1 MSFRYRER
9 TVVDGEAID
18 PHDFN
23 DNLNA
28 LVGELNGKL
37 DRDNIPEKVIDK
49 TLLPDH
55 TFTTLIQSTLDNTR
69 SYDDQQY
76 HTIHLREEQFADD
89 GVLTVFMGGSYSLK
103 RNDMPEASGANGGK
117 GSDIVFK
124 IRCVVNGQIIS
135 NVRNVSA
142 NYQSYGFYAV
152 GTSVVV
158 AGANDISIQMKCTA
172 PESSGKLKK
181 DSDLFT
187 YDIDV
192 TSLTMIYR
200 RR

>member
-1 MSFRYRER
+1 M
-9 TVVDGEAID
+9 
-18 PHDFN
+18 
-23 DNLNA
+23 
-28 LVGELNGKL
+28 
-37 DRDNIPEKVIDK
+37 
-49 TLLPDH
+49 
-55 TFTTLIQSTLDNTR
+55 IQSTLTNTR

-76 HTIHLREEQFADD
+76 HTIHLRTEQFADD
-89 GVLTVFMGGSYSLK
+89 GVLTVFMGGSYSLNG
-103 RNDMPEASGANGGK
+103 NDMPEDSGANGGN

-124 IRCVVNGQIIS
+124 IRCVVNGQVIS
-135 NVRNVSA
+135 NVRDVSA

-158 AGANDISIQMKCTA
+158 AGTNDISIQMKCTA
-172 PESSGKLKK
+172 PESSGQLKK
-181 DSDLFT
+181 DTDLFP